1 MGVMAPRTLLPLLLL
16 GTLGVTETWA
26 GSRSHSLRYF
36 DTLVSRP
43 GRGEPHFTL
52 VGYVD
57 DTPFVRF
64 DSDAASPTMEPR
76 APWMHLEPR
85 EYREQQTRNVRRHA
99 QTFRIQL
106 RTLLG
111 YYNQSRDRSHT
122 YQRIC
127 GCDVGPDGRF
137 LRGYRTDAYDGEDF
151 ISLNEDL
158 NTWTA
163 SDTVAQITR
172 RKWEA
177 TGETEQE
184 RAYLEKECVKRL
196 LRYLENGK
204 EALKRADPPKT
215 YVTHNP
221 ISNHEVTLKC
231 WALGFYPAEITL
243 IWQRDGEDQT
253 QEMELVETRP
263 AGDGTFQKWAAI
275 VVPSGEEQ
283 RYTCH
288 VQHEGLPEP
297 LIVTWEPTS
306 KLFIL
311 SMGTAIFLIP
321 FGVVAAAIMY
331 MRKKAGTDSAQGSNE
346 SLTAKSTKE
355 LPVWD

>member
-1 MGVMAPRTLLPLLLL
+1 MMPIYAFLLLL
-16 GTLGVTETWA
+16 WGALAPKQTWA
-26 GSRSHSLRYF
+26 RFHSLKYL
-36 DTLVSRP
+36 DTAVSRP
-43 GRGEPHFTL
+43 GRADPRFII

-57 DTPFVRF
+57 DTPFVHY
-64 DSDAASPTMEPR
+64 DSEAPSPKMEPR
-76 APWMHLEPR
+76 APWVEPAGSKHW
-85 EYREQQTRNVRRHA
+85 EQETQICKAKA
-99 QTFRIQL
+99 QIFRDQL
-106 RTLLG
+106 QTLLG
-111 YYNQSRDRSHT
+111 YYNQSRDGSHT

-137 LRGYRTDAYDGEDF
+137 LRGYRAEAYDGEDF

-158 NTWTA
+158 NSWTA
-163 SDTVAQITR
+163 ADTVAQIIR

-215 YVTHNP
+215 NVVYHPTSDP
-221 ISNHEVTLKC
+221 MVTLRC
-231 WALGFYPAEITL
+231 WALDFYPAEITMT
-243 IWQRDGEDQT
+243 WQRDGEDLI
-253 QEMELVETRP
+253 QETELGETRP

-275 VVPSGEEQ
+275 MVPSGEEQ
-283 RYTCH
+283 RYTCY

-297 LIVTWEPTS
+297 RTLTWEPPPKRKFPVTEIVLVLV
-306 KLFIL
+306 LFG
-311 SMGTAIFLIP
+311 SAVAVAIW
-321 FGVVAAAIMY
+321 
-331 MRKKAGTDSAQGSNE
+331 RKKKAGTDGFQGSDA
-346 SLTAKSTKE
+346 SLMTRSIKE

>member
-16 GTLGVTETWA
+16 GALGVTETWA

-204 EALKRADPPKT
+204 EALKRA
-215 YVTHNP
+215 
-221 ISNHEVTLKC
+221 
-231 WALGFYPAEITL
+231 
-243 IWQRDGEDQT
+243 
-253 QEMELVETRP
+253 
-263 AGDGTFQKWAAI
+263 
-275 VVPSGEEQ
+275 
-283 RYTCH
+283 
-288 VQHEGLPEP
+288 
-297 LIVTWEPTS
+297 EPTS

-331 MRKKAGTDSAQGSNE
+331 KRKKAGTDSAQGSNE

>member
-1 MGVMAPRTLLPLLLL
+1 MGIMPIFSLLLL
-16 GTLGVTETWA
+16 LWGGLAPKQTWA
-26 GSRSHSLRYF
+26 YLGFHSLKYL
-36 DTLVSRP
+36 DTAVSRP
-43 GRGEPHFTL
+43 GRADPRFITI
-52 VGYVD
+52 GYVD
-57 DTPFVRF
+57 DTPFARY
-64 DSDAASPTMEPR
+64 DSEAPSPKMEPR
-76 APWMHLEPR
+76 APWVEPAGTQHW
-85 EYREQQTRNVRRHA
+85 EQQTQYCKANA

-127 GCDVGPDGRF
+127 GCEVGPDGRF
-137 LRGYRTDAYDGEDF
+137 LRGYRSDAYDGEDF

-177 TGETEQE
+177 TGEAEQE

-204 EALKRADPPKT
+204 EALKRADPPET
-215 YVTHNP
+215 NVTHHP
-221 ISNHEVTLKC
+221 TSDHEVTLKC
-231 WALGFYPAEITL
+231 WARGFYPSEITL

-283 RYTCH
+283 RYTCY

-297 LIVTWEPTS
+297 LSLTWESPPKYKFPITEIVLVLV
-306 KLFIL
+306 LF
-311 SMGTAIFLIP
+311 GC
-321 FGVVAAAIMY
+321 VVAAALW
-331 MRKKAGTDSAQGSNE
+331 RKKGANSVQDSAA
-346 SLTAKSTKE
+346 SLMGRSIKE